1 MIADEVGRI
10 KKQIQEGND
19 LASIRDKLLH
29 FPNMALSMMQ
39 VGLESGSLEY
49 MLNQVA
55 TFLDREV
62 DYTSKRLMALIEPFL
77 IIFLGA
83 VVLFL
88 ALAIFLP
95 MWSMIEV
102 FRPH

>member
-1 MIADEVGRI
+1 
-10 KKQIQEGND
+10 
-19 LASIRDKLLH
+19 
-29 FPNMALSMMQ
+29 MMQ

-62 DYTSKRLMALIEPFL
+62 DYTSKRLMAMIEPIL

-102 FRPH
+102 FKPH